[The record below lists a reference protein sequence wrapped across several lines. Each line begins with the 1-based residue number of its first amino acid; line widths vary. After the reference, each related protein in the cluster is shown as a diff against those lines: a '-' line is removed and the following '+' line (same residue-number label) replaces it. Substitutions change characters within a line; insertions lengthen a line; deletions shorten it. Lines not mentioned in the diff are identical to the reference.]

1 MSSIIRYDDII
12 IDNINYSKPEK
23 LGQSYFAS
31 MSYTDS
37 LKPIYIQTPKLMC
50 KTNISEVKDKK
61 APYLEVEVPKGRFDM
76 YDLFLSLDDK
86 NIRTT
91 FEKSEEWFKKELSL
105 EAIDEMY
112 RRTTKPFKKNVN
124 PTLKFRVPV
133 VKNEIKC
140 GVYNQKR
147 VFVDVNDVK
156 ENMEVILVLHVRG
169 LKILKSLFYC
179 DCYISQIKLF
189 QEQDS
194 KFNIIPEYC
203 VVDEEENEYDDI
215 FDEEILKSA
224 GDYLDNKEKEERLEK
239 ERLEAERLE
248 KERLEKESLEKE
260 RLEAERLEKER
271 LEAERLEAERLE
283 KESLEK
289 ERLEKERL
297 DKEKE
302 RLETEKSEKIK
313 KIQEEIERKK
323 MEMEQLLINN

>member
-76 YDLFLSLDDK
+76 NDLFLSLDDK
-86 NIRTT
+86 NIKTT

-248 KERLEKESLEKE
+248 
-260 RLEAERLEKER
+260 AERLEKER
-271 LEAERLEAERLE
+271 LEAERLEKERLE

>member
-86 NIRTT
+86 NIKTT

-203 VVDEEENEYDDI
+203 VVDEEDNEYDDI

-224 GDYLDNKEKEERLEK
+224 SDYLDNKEKA

-248 KERLEKESLEKE
+248 KERLEKERLEKE
-260 RLEAERLEKER
+260 RLDKERLEKER
-271 LEAERLEAERLE
+271 LDKEKERLE
-283 KESLEK
+283 KEKERLEA

>member
-86 NIRTT
+86 NIKTT

-224 GDYLDNKEKEERLEK
+224 GDYLDNKEKEERLEAERLEKDK

-248 KERLEKESLEKE
+248 KE
-260 RLEAERLEKER
+260 KER
-271 LEAERLEAERLE
+271 LEAERLEA
-283 KESLEK
+283 

>member
-1 MSSIIRYDDII
+1 MSSSIIRYDDII
-12 IDNINYSKPEK
+12 VDNINYSKPEK

-37 LKPIYIQTPKLMC
+37 LKPIYIQTPKLIC

-86 NIRTT
+86 NIKTT
-91 FEKSEEWFKKELSL
+91 FDKSEEWFKKELSL

-147 VFVDVNDVK
+147 VFVDVNEVK
-156 ENMEVILVLHVRG
+156 ENMEVILILHVRG

-203 VVDEEENEYDDI
+203 VVDEEDNEYDDI

-224 GDYLDNKEKEERLEK
+224 SDYIDNKEKEEKLEAERLKEERLK
-239 ERLEAERLE
+239 EERLEAERLD
-248 KERLEKESLEKE
+248 K
-260 RLEAERLEKER
+260 
-271 LEAERLEAERLE
+271 
-283 KESLEK
+283 EK

-302 RLETEKSEKIK
+302 RLEAEKSEKIK

-323 MEMEQLLINN
+323 MEMEQLLLNN

>member
-1 MSSIIRYDDII
+1 MSTILRYDDII
-12 IDNINYSKPEK
+12 VDNINYSKPEK

-76 YDLFLSLDDK
+76 YDLFLSIDDK
-86 NIRTT
+86 NIKTT

-147 VFVDVNDVK
+147 VFVDVNEVK
-156 ENMEVILVLHVRG
+156 ENMEVILILHVRG

-215 FDEEILKSA
+215 FDEEILGTFEEEKR
-224 GDYLDNKEKEERLEK
+224 LKKEKEEEEIRLK
-239 ERLEAERLE
+239 
-248 KERLEKESLEKE
+248 
-260 RLEAERLEKER
+260 
-271 LEAERLEAERLE
+271 
-283 KESLEK
+283 
-289 ERLEKERL
+289 
-297 DKEKE
+297 KEKE
-302 RLETEKSEKIK
+302 DKIQQLQEDIKKKSE
-313 KIQEEIERKK
+313 
-323 MEMEQLLINN
+323 EMEQLLNN

>member
-1 MSSIIRYDDII
+1 MNSILRYDEVAV
-12 IDNINYSKPEK
+12 DNIKYSKPEK

-37 LKPIYIQTPKLMC
+37 LKPIYIQTPKLLC

-86 NIRTT
+86 NIKTT
-91 FEKSEEWFKKELSL
+91 YDKSQEWFNKELTL
-105 EAIDEMY
+105 ESIDEMY

-140 GVYNQKR
+140 GVYNQRR
-147 VFVDVNDVK
+147 VFVDVDDVK
-156 ENMEVILVLHVRG
+156 ENMEVILILHVRG

-189 QEQDS
+189 QDQES

-203 VVDEEENEYDDI
+203 VIDEEDNEYDDI

-224 GDYLDNKEKEERLEK
+224 SDYIDNIEKEK
-239 ERLEAERLE
+239 LEAERLE
-248 KERLEKESLEKE
+248 KERLEKEK
-260 RLEAERLEKER
+260 LEAERLEKEK

-283 KESLEK
+283 KEKLEAERLEA
-289 ERLEKERL
+289 ERLEKE
-297 DKEKE
+297 
-302 RLETEKSEKIK
+302 KSERIK

-323 MEMEQLLINN
+323 LEMEELLNN

>member
-86 NIRTT
+86 NIKTT

-224 GDYLDNKEKEERLEK
+224 GDYLDNKEKEERLEAERLEKDK

-248 KERLEKESLEKE
+248 K
-260 RLEAERLEKER
+260 EKER

-283 KESLEK
+283 A

>member
-86 NIRTT
+86 NIKTT

-203 VVDEEENEYDDI
+203 VVDEEDNEYDDI

-224 GDYLDNKEKEERLEK
+224 SDYLDNKEK
-239 ERLEAERLE
+239 
-248 KERLEKESLEKE
+248 
-260 RLEAERLEKER
+260 
-271 LEAERLEAERLE
+271 AERLEA
-283 KESLEK
+283 

>member
-1 MSSIIRYDDII
+1 MNSILRYDELAV
-12 IDNINYSKPEK
+12 DNIKYSKPEK

-37 LKPIYIQTPKLMC
+37 LKPIYIQTPKLVC

-86 NIRTT
+86 NIKTT
-91 FEKSEEWFKKELSL
+91 YEKSHEWFNKELTL
-105 EAIDEMY
+105 ESIDEMY

-140 GVYNQKR
+140 GVYNQRR
-147 VFVDVNDVK
+147 VFVDVDEVK
-156 ENMEVILVLHVRG
+156 ENMEVILILHVRG

-189 QEQDS
+189 QDQES

-203 VVDEEENEYDDI
+203 VIDEEDNEYDDI

-224 GDYLDNKEKEERLEK
+224 SDYIDNKEKENERLEK
-239 ERLEAERLE
+239 EKLEAERLE
-248 KERLEKESLEKE
+248 AEK
-260 RLEAERLEKER
+260 LEKER

-283 KESLEK
+283 KERLEKERLEAERLETERLEK
-289 ERLEKERL
+289 ERLEKEQL
-297 DKEKE
+297 EK
-302 RLETEKSEKIK
+302 EKSERIK

-323 MEMEQLLINN
+323 MEMEELLNN

>member
-86 NIRTT
+86 NIKTT

-224 GDYLDNKEKEERLEK
+224 GDYLDNKEKEERLEAERLEKDK

-248 KERLEKESLEKE
+248 K
-260 RLEAERLEKER
+260 EKER
-271 LEAERLEAERLE
+271 LEAERLEAERMEAERLE
-283 KESLEK
+283 A

>member
-1 MSSIIRYDDII
+1 MSTIIRYDDII
-12 IDNINYSKPEK
+12 VDNINFSKPEK

-37 LKPIYIQTPKLMC
+37 LKPIYIQTPKLIC

-61 APYLEVEVPKGRFDM
+61 SPYLEVEVPKGRFDM

-86 NIRTT
+86 NIKTT
-91 FEKSEEWFKKELSL
+91 YDKSKEWFNKELSL

-124 PTLKFRVPV
+124 PTLKFRIPI

-140 GVYNQKR
+140 GVYNQRR
-147 VFVDVNDVK
+147 VFVDVNEIK
-156 ENMEVILVLHVRG
+156 ENMEVILILHVRG

-179 DCYISQIKLF
+179 DCYISQVKLF

-203 VVDEEENEYDDI
+203 VIDDDDNQYDDI
-215 FDEEILKSA
+215 FDEEILSSA
-224 GDYLDNKEKEERLEK
+224 TNYIDNKETERLETDRLDKEK
-239 ERLEAERLE
+239 ERLEAERLDKE
-248 KERLEKESLEKE
+248 KERLDK
-260 RLEAERLEKER
+260 
-271 LEAERLEAERLE
+271 
-283 KESLEK
+283 
-289 ERLEKERL
+289 EKERL

-302 RLETEKSEKIK
+302 RLEAEKSEKIK
-313 KIQEEIERKK
+313 KIKEEIERKN
-323 MEMEQLLINN
+323 MEMEQLLNN